1 MVRIL
6 ILDDRPDYVRALKGA
21 LQREFD
27 VVTAQT
33 IEEAKLAVS
42 AATKVALVDVRL
54 SDEDFDDRQGV
65 SFLKWAKERYPD
77 LPILMMSAYQDFEA
91 LVEALNCGA
100 DYFLKKPID
109 LRELK
114 TILHEFAEHGQQ
126 PERTAELRR
135 RLREESH

>member
-6 ILDDRPDYVRALKGA
+6 ILDDRSDYVRALKSA

-33 IEEAKLAVS
+33 IEEAKLALT

-65 SFLKWAKERYPD
+65 AFLQWAKEHYPG
-77 LPILMMSAYQDFEA
+77 LPILMMSAFQDFEA

-114 TILHEFAEHGQQ
+114 AILHEFAEHGQH
-126 PERTAELRR
+126 PEKTAELRQR
-135 RLREESH
+135 QRQEPR